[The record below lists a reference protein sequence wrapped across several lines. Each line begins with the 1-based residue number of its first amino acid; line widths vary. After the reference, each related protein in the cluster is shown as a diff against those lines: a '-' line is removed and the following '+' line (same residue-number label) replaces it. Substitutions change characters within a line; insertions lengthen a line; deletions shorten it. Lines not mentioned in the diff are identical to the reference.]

1 MRAASTLRIRLR
13 GSLQLPHQQRWLAAV
28 TMTNSHNT
36 TNNHNNNHHDH
47 HHHLLLLPAS
57 YSTSKTHRSVASQ
70 ITTRCF
76 HNTTISSQSNS
87 SDDNNNNST
96 SSSSSSAAP
105 TDAPAT
111 DATIIEYST
120 PELTVDAARHKAG
133 LEDPTRPSYQN
144 PLHHNLEQPLFR
156 EDFDSEQAFV
166 AAQIAAPPVESSDQA
181 TAATT
186 TTTSATPLYIQE
198 LADDIVQL
206 TLLEM
211 NELVNKIGQHYGFN
225 ENMLSPEDA
234 AGGDEDTADDDADT
248 AAAAPAK
255 TVFDLKLVSFDD
267 KTKIKVIKE
276 VRSIA
281 GLGLKEAK
289 EMVEG
294 APKIFLKQIK
304 QEQADEIKAKLEELG
319 AVIEIV

>member
-1 MRAASTLRIRLR
+1 
-13 GSLQLPHQQRWLAAV
+13 
-28 TMTNSHNT
+28 
-36 TNNHNNNHHDH
+36 
-47 HHHLLLLPAS
+47 
-57 YSTSKTHRSVASQ
+57 
-70 ITTRCF
+70 
-76 HNTTISSQSNS
+76 
-87 SDDNNNNST
+87 
-96 SSSSSSAAP
+96 
-105 TDAPAT
+105 
-111 DATIIEYST
+111 
-120 PELTVDAARHKAG
+120 
-133 LEDPTRPSYQN
+133 
-144 PLHHNLEQPLFR
+144 
-156 EDFDSEQAFV
+156 
-166 AAQIAAPPVESSDQA
+166 
-181 TAATT
+181 
-186 TTTSATPLYIQE
+186 
-198 LADDIVQL
+198 
-206 TLLEM
+206 M